1 MSLRLRQ
8 LRYFVVVAEEG
19 QITRAAAKLH
29 LAQPALSQ
37 AITQLESQL
46 AVKLLERHPRGVSLT
61 SAGESFF
68 TKARAALDAVAE
80 ADLAARSL
88 SRGRRGAVEFGFIGA
103 PPMIDAPDLFTAFA
117 ALHPDIEVSFRE
129 LPFPSGS
136 RAAWAEE
143 VDLALCFALAPDDNV
158 RTYTLR
164 EDARA
169 IVAASTHPLAQRSE
183 RSVAEVLDE
192 TFVGFHPHVDRSWAG
207 FWHLDDHRGEPCR
220 RVTSDRA
227 INPQEMAAII
237 ASGRAII
244 TAPVSNARNFTKALA
259 GVSVIPLRDARPA
272 ELSLVWHRDAGNL
285 LVAALV
291 ATARTLSER
300 PPEQDRSV
308 GA

>member
-37 AITQLESQL
+37 AITQLEGQL

-61 SAGESFF
+61 SAGEAFF

-80 ADLAARSL
+80 ADLAAQSL
-88 SRGRRGAVEFGFIGA
+88 SRARRGTVEFGFIGA
-103 PPMIDAPDLFTAFA
+103 PPMLDAPELFAAFA
-117 ALHPDIEVSFRE
+117 AVHPDVEVTFRE
-129 LPFPSGS
+129 LRFPSNS
-136 RAAWAEE
+136 LAAWAEG
-143 VDLALCFALAPDDNV
+143 VDLALCFSPPPDANV
-158 RTYTLR
+158 HVHSLR
-164 EDARA
+164 AEPRA
-169 IVAASTHPLAQRSE
+169 VVAAKTHPLTQRSE

-192 TFVGFHPHVDRSWAG
+192 TFVGFHPSVDPSWAG
-207 FWHLDDHRGEPCR
+207 FWHLDDHRGERPR

-227 INPQEMAAII
+227 INPQEMSAII

-244 TAPVSNARNFTKALA
+244 AAPESNAANLVKTLTDVA
-259 GVSVIPLRDARPA
+259 VIPLRDARPGD
-272 ELSLVWHRDAGNL
+272 LSLVWHRNDPNMV
-285 LVAALV
+285 VATLV
-291 ATARTLSER
+291 ATARVLSESS
-300 PPEQDRSV
+300 PAGGQSV

>member
-37 AITQLESQL
+37 AITQLESEL

-88 SRGRRGAVEFGFIGA
+88 SRARRGSVEFGFIGA
-103 PPMIDAPDLFTAFA
+103 PPMLDAPELFTAFA
-117 ALHPDIEVSFRE
+117 ALHPDVEVSFRE
-129 LPFPSGS
+129 LPFPSDS
-136 RAAWAEE
+136 LAAWAEE
-143 VDLALCFALAPDDNV
+143 VDLVLCFSPPPDSNV
-158 RTYTLR
+158 RRHALR
-164 EDARA
+164 EEPRA
-169 IVAASTHPLAQRSE
+169 VVAAKTHPLAQRSE
-183 RSVAEVLDE
+183 RSVAQVLDE
-192 TFVGFHPHVDRSWAG
+192 TFVGFHPSVDRSWAG

-227 INPQEMAAII
+227 INPQEMAAIV
-237 ASGRAII
+237 AAGRAII

-259 GVSVIPLRDARPA
+259 GVTVIPLRDARPA
-272 ELSLVWHRDAGNL
+272 ELSLVWQRDAANI
-285 LVAALV
+285 LVGALV
-291 ATARTLSER
+291 ATARTLSES
-300 PPEQDRSV
+300 PPERGQSI